1 MNILNARLQ
10 QKHDIPINWK
20 KSTLIP
26 LAGEIIVY
34 DDRYIDENN
43 NEVIVAAAVR
53 YKIGDGVTPVN
64 DLPYADATGVSVS
77 VKKLTNYVDSL
88 AEDVAKVQFTPVD
101 GTIIITPN
109 DVKGHTIG
117 VAIAPDEN
125 NALRAV
131 EGGLFV
137 PKPEIPEYTADAGI
151 EIVDNKIS
159 VKLADTTYGLIAVD
173 GALTLTL
180 ATQENDG
187 AMSKED
193 KRIIDTLSE
202 IYATSAEVATLKEAV
217 SNIEKS
223 YLWGEI

>member
-34 DDRYIDENN
+34 DDRYLDENN

-64 DLPYADATGVSVS
+64 DLPFADSAGVLDN
-77 VKKLTNYVDSL
+77 VKKLTNYVSTL

-101 GTIIITPN
+101 GTIIIAPN

-117 VAIAPDEN
+117 VAIAPSEN
-125 NALRAV
+125 NALVAV

-137 PKPEIPEYTADAGI
+137 PKAEQPSVGDGI
-151 EIVDNKIS
+151 EIVENKIS
-159 VKLADTTYGLIAVD
+159 VKLAAASHGLVAVD
-173 GALTLTL
+173 GALTLNL
-180 ATQENDG
+180 ATKDSDG

-193 KRIIDTLSE
+193 KCIIDSLPE
-202 IYATSAEVATLKEAV
+202 IYATSAEVAALKETVADLEKN
-217 SNIEKS
+217 NI
-223 YLWGEI
+223 WGEI